1 MKLDLTILFIIGLQS
16 VRRKNMKVKTI
27 LVSQPEP
34 KVENSPYFDLQQ
46 KYKVKIDFR
55 SFIHVEGVSAK
66 EVRAQKIDLNQ
77 YTAII
82 LTSKNSI
89 DHFFRV
95 ADEMRYKVPE
105 TLKYFCQSEA
115 IAFYLQKYVVYRKR
129 KIYVG
134 QKDFADMS
142 NLMKKYK
149 DEKFLLPASDQLN
162 PEAVITLNSLKVDW
176 TQGTFYKTVMSD
188 LSDLANV
195 YYDVLAFF
203 SPTGIKSLF
212 KNFPD
217 FEQNNTKIAVFG
229 SSTQKEALDYGLK
242 VDIMAPTAEA
252 PSMTMA
258 LEKYV
263 AKNNK

>member
-1 MKLDLTILFIIGLQS
+1 
-16 VRRKNMKVKTI
+16 MKVKTI

-34 KVENSPYFDLQQ
+34 KVENSPYFEIQNKL
-46 KYKVKIDFR
+46 KVKVDFR
-55 SFIHVEGVSAK
+55 PFIHVEGVTAK
-66 EVRAQKIDLNQ
+66 DVRAQKIDLNN

-82 LTSKNSI
+82 LTSKNSV

-95 ADEMRYKVPE
+95 AEEMRYKVPE

-134 QKDFADMS
+134 QKDFADLS
-142 NLMKKYK
+142 PLIKKYK
-149 DEKFLLPASDQLN
+149 EEKFLLPASEQLN
-162 PEAVITLNSLKVDW
+162 EDVPQVMNSLKVDW
-176 TQGTFYKTVMSD
+176 TPGTFYRTMMSD
-188 LSDLANV
+188 LTDLKDV

-217 FEQNNTKIAVFG
+217 FQQNNTRIAVFG
-229 SSTQKEALDYGLK
+229 TTTQKEAVDHGLR
-242 VDIMAPTAEA
+242 VDIMAPVPGT

-258 LEKYV
+258 LEKYIV
-263 AKNNK
+263 EANKAK